1 MSKRLE
7 NLNTIVGVLNSGAKF
22 YRQASRQAGSED
34 LEKVFLEHAELREG
48 AARHIANLI
57 DDAGAEPAERAPME
71 DVRAMAAKVGTAF
84 NDTDKTLVGSLEEH
98 EDRTLEAFRQA
109 IHHKDNHR
117 DESMLRDYMA
127 EFEAS
132 HERMRT
138 LKQSLNPGEAAAEL

>member
-22 YRQASRQAGSED
+22 YRQASRQVGNEH
-34 LEKVFLEHAELREG
+34 LETVFIEHAELREG
-48 AARHIANLI
+48 AARHIAGLI
-57 DDAGAEPAERAPME
+57 DDAGAEPAERAPAE
-71 DVRAMAAKVGTAF
+71 EARAMAAKVGSVF
-84 NDTDKTLVGSLEEH
+84 NDTDKTLVGSLEDH

-117 DESMLRDYMA
+117 DEAMLRDYMA
-127 EFEAS
+127 EFEKS

-138 LKQSLNPGEAAAEL
+138 LKQAKNPGEAAAEL